1 MCILAI
7 LAIFCLL
14 IALLSPFYVISW
26 TRMIINEKINMIINP
41 IIPQKP
47 EFIAKYFGDSTPPF
61 DFMTSNDIKGEI
73 VFEGNFS
80 FFNTLPETNE
90 NDIK

>member
-1 MCILAI
+1 MCILVI
-7 LAIFCLL
+7 FAIFCLL
-14 IALLSPFYVISW
+14 ISLISPFYVISW
-26 TRMIINEKINMIINP
+26 TRMIINEKLNTIINP

-61 DFMTSNDIKGEI
+61 DFITSNDIKGEI

-80 FFNTLPETNE
+80 FFNSLQETNE
-90 NDIK
+90 NYMK